1 LPPGGDDEWL
11 WWCECWSPE
20 EDEVCPCDREGDS
33 GLVELPLPLP
43 LLTVG
48 ETAAELGDAEDCCN
62 DEAADG
68 FSAVDK
74 ELAADCGD
82 GGNGCRVAK

>member
-1 LPPGGDDEWL
+1 VDEA
-11 WWCECWSPE
+11 
-20 EDEVCPCDREGDS
+20 CPCDRDGDS

-43 LLTVG
+43 LLAVG
-48 ETAAELGDAEDCCN
+48 ETAELGDAAEDCCN
-62 DEAADG
+62 DEAAADG